1 MSFNNLQFLIPC
13 IIFILIMSTL
23 FVRSKTKF
31 NQWVKD
37 HWFYEASLASK
48 LQTIFY
54 VIALSLITLALL
66 DLRGPEKRIK
76 GNKQEQKTL
85 ILIDSSASMLAEDVR
100 PTRFEKALLLVKH
113 YSKKAVGQQLSL
125 VVFSDSQKRIVPF
138 TDDLEL
144 INARISSLENL
155 DINRGG
161 TGLTQALQESV
172 QYFLSSSEEKVGNIL
187 VFTDAEETEGDFT
200 LEIPDTITVGVVGIG
215 TAKGAPIPLRN
226 SKGVFRGNKKFNNEV
241 VISKLDEKFIKS
253 LGEKIT
259 NYKYWI
265 ATSYSLP
272 TEEILSFFNRM
283 SKKKMDENE
292 YRVKPVLANYLLVP
306 GITLLILSL
315 LFGQMKSFT
324 YLLLLFCFNSYAQNE
339 KVKEPVKSPQTLLLE
354 EKLKNS
360 DLDVN
365 GRKSLAARLLKE
377 GFPEQSSIL
386 YDETLSDDL
395 SLSDIESHSND
406 AISKVSSGQVQKGL
420 LKSKKLLDLLKDA
433 PEGEANTKLQQTLK
447 KNILKALEQSGGGQS
462 GENKED
468 NQENKGEDQNQK
480 NSSQGEQK
488 EKDNEKE
495 NKNDKKDKDKK
506 GNEKKSDKDKK
517 DKKNQSDKLSDSEK
531 KKMPAILKQLI
542 NDDNQLQ
549 KKFIDAETVERKSN
563 QKKDW

>member
-1 MSFNNLQFLIPC
+1 
-13 IIFILIMSTL
+13 
-23 FVRSKTKF
+23 
-31 NQWVKD
+31 
-37 HWFYEASLASK
+37 
-48 LQTIFY
+48 
-54 VIALSLITLALL
+54 
-66 DLRGPEKRIK
+66 
-76 GNKQEQKTL
+76 
-85 ILIDSSASMLAEDVR
+85 
-100 PTRFEKALLLVKH
+100 
-113 YSKKAVGQQLSL
+113 
-125 VVFSDSQKRIVPF
+125 
-138 TDDLEL
+138 
-144 INARISSLENL
+144 
-155 DINRGG
+155 
-161 TGLTQALQESV
+161 
-172 QYFLSSSEEKVGNIL
+172 
-187 VFTDAEETEGDFT
+187 
-200 LEIPDTITVGVVGIG
+200 
-215 TAKGAPIPLRN
+215 
-226 SKGVFRGNKKFNNEV
+226 
-241 VISKLDEKFIKS
+241 
-253 LGEKIT
+253 
-259 NYKYWI
+259 
-265 ATSYSLP
+265 
-272 TEEILSFFNRM
+272 
-283 SKKKMDENE
+283 
-292 YRVKPVLANYLLVP
+292 
-306 GITLLILSL
+306 
-315 LFGQMKSFT
+315 MKSFT

>member
-1 MSFNNLQFLIPC
+1 
-13 IIFILIMSTL
+13 MSTL